1 MDFMDFMDFMS
12 DLSLRSWPN
21 LCQHFLLLLARFDPT
36 ATFHFH
42 EIVFFF
48 WFQFWQGNSISFE
61 CEGNVSFGFLFV
73 GKELV
78 EPRVFESIFVI
89 LFSWGN
95 LCIFP

>member
-48 WFQFWQGNSISFE
+48 L
-61 CEGNVSFGFLFV
+61 VSVLAG
-73 GKELV
+73 
-78 EPRVFESIFVI
+78 
-89 LFSWGN
+89 
-95 LCIFP
+95 